1 MKLYSERA
9 GKIYH
14 VQSDYD
20 CFVPTSLFNININND
35 NELSS
40 LLSEASLLLGQLDG
54 IATSLPN
61 RDLFLSMYVKKE
73 ATISSQIEG
82 TQTSLSDFLQVE
94 KKDIKK
100 RKDTEEVVNYVRAL
114 NMGIS
119 LLDTLPIS
127 FRYIKELHK
136 ELLKG
141 VRGESKNPGE
151 VRRSQNW
158 IGPAG
163 GTLTNATYVPPSVD
177 KMDDCIYDLE
187 NYMNSTIE
195 VPFLIKIALIHYQF
209 ETIHP
214 FLDGNGRL
222 GRLLIPLWLKESKVL
237 NYPLIYLSLYF
248 KENRQEYYS
257 LLMDVRFKG
266 RYEEWIKFFLIGVT
280 LMSKQSI
287 KTIGELSKTRDD
299 CINLINR
306 GASHAKGNQLRL
318 LTLLLKHPYI
328 DSTDV
333 VSGLEVSKPTA
344 GKLLQDFVDMGII
357 SSIDK
362 SKQRY
367 VTYRFDK
374 YADILE
380 SGTEAK

>member
-1 MKLYSERA
+1 MLKKKLLYR
-9 GKIYH
+9 
-14 VQSDYD
+14 V
-20 CFVPTSLFNININND
+20 
-35 NELSS
+35 
-40 LLSEASLLLGQLDG
+40 
-54 IATSLPN
+54 
-61 RDLFLSMYVKKE
+61 R
-73 ATISSQIEG
+73 IEE

-306 GASHAKGNQLRL
+306 GASHAKGNQLCS
-318 LTLLLKHPYI
+318 Y
-328 DSTDV
+328 
-333 VSGLEVSKPTA
+333 
-344 GKLLQDFVDMGII
+344 
-357 SSIDK
+357 
-362 SKQRY
+362 
-367 VTYRFDK
+367 
-374 YADILE
+374 
-380 SGTEAK
+380 